1 MYACIG
7 WNYILPFC
15 WLSSCII
22 ENNSRPARAA
32 TRNRIDLTLLID
44 SWQSEISLCLFW
56 HTRTPYCCELQLQ
69 QLASLCI
76 WEWKWKWKW
85 LNMGPLKYANV
96 WWIAQGMGGHVNGSS
111 EQLSTA
117 GGMAKP
123 FSKRFHF
130 RIASSFIIA
139 FSGSLFVQWQS
150 ITFIFLYATFW
161 FGFLH
166 REKYKKSDKYQLY
179 KNPYNNNVC

>member
-1 MYACIG
+1 
-7 WNYILPFC
+7 
-15 WLSSCII
+15 
-22 ENNSRPARAA
+22 
-32 TRNRIDLTLLID
+32 
-44 SWQSEISLCLFW
+44 
-56 HTRTPYCCELQLQ
+56 
-69 QLASLCI
+69 
-76 WEWKWKWKW
+76 
-85 LNMGPLKYANV
+85 
-96 WWIAQGMGGHVNGSS
+96 MGGHVNGSS